1 MKSYFHTE
9 TNTINS
15 FDINIPKN
23 VKPLNV
29 VSLFSGTGGMD
40 LGFKGDFD
48 YLGTHY
54 GSQPYKV
61 VFANDIFKQ
70 AADVYE
76 ANFKNNV
83 ERRSIVDLDVNE
95 LPDENV
101 DVILGGFPC
110 QSFSLAGNRNGLND
124 PRGQMYLQMIR
135 VINHYQPKMFIAEN
149 VDGIRNSKKD
159 NKGKAVD
166 ISALDTILEAF
177 DLAGYNVQ
185 YRVLNSADYGVPQ
198 ARRRVIIIGLRK
210 DLGQVE
216 DVFYPEKMFDKTGET
231 TGKKWL
237 SSKQGIDDLWDKINN
252 PNVLNHT
259 QKDFSKAKFYP
270 GKKTQGNNRIV
281 ADRPAPTI
289 RAEHH
294 GNIEAHY
301 RTNLEDENDMN
312 GWRRLSV
319 RETARLQSF
328 PDLFNFTC
336 SASAAYK
343 MIGNA
348 VPPVMAWNI
357 ARSIFYTLY
366 KLDEISLKDD
376 QDIEK

>member
-1 MKSYFHTE
+1 MKSYFHEE

-15 FDINIPKN
+15 FDVNVPENI
-23 VKPLNV
+23 KPLNV

-40 LGFKGDFD
+40 LGFKGNFEF
-48 YLGTHY
+48 LGTHY
-54 GSQPYKV
+54 PTQPYKV

-76 ANFKNNV
+76 VNFKNKV
-83 ERRSIVDLDVNE
+83 ERRSIVDIDVSE

-101 DVILGGFPC
+101 DVVLGGFPC
-110 QSFSLAGNRNGLND
+110 QSFSLSGNRNGLND

-135 VINHYQPKMFIAEN
+135 VISHYQPKVFVAEN

-166 ISALDTILEAF
+166 VSALDTILEAF

-216 DVFYPEKMFDKTGET
+216 DIFYPEKMFDKTGEL

-237 SSKQGIDDLWDKINN
+237 SSKQGIDDLWDKINH
-252 PNVLNHT
+252 PSILNHT
-259 QKDFSKAKFYP
+259 QQDYSKAKFYP
-270 GKKTQGNNRIV
+270 GKKTQGNNRIS
-281 ADRPAPTI
+281 ANRPAPTI

-348 VPPVMAWNI
+348 VPPVMAWNV

-366 KLDEISLKDD
+366 NLGEVSLKD
-376 QDIEK
+376 